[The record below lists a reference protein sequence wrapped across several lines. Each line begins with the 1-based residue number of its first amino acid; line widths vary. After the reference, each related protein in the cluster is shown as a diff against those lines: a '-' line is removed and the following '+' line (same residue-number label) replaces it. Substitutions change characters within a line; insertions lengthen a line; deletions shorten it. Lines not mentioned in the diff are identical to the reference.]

1 VERHPPTVL
10 LGKFLG
16 VVHCS
21 CSSLSSRVTFAT
33 PFSAATGRESFS
45 RIRRELIPSLARG
58 EQSPSEA
65 QFRWY
70 CTRESGVHDRATC
83 THGKRPGKRE
93 ARASSSTASGAG
105 WLPPCSGGE
114 RRRATLPRRMRSEDG
129 SSDAKNKELDEQK
142 VVLALSAPWWRER
155 SRPAGRPEPMCRV
168 TRPRQVHVKGA
179 RASTIF
185 ERRSQQSAH
194 PPRAVLAGL

>member
-1 VERHPPTVL
+1 VVLYARKRSPRSGNLHTRKKTRETRGESVIKYSIWSRMASTL
-10 LGKFLG
+10 LGG
-16 VVHCS
+16 V
-21 CSSLSSRVTFAT
+21 
-33 PFSAATGRESFS
+33 
-45 RIRRELIPSLARG
+45 
-58 EQSPSEA
+58 
-65 QFRWY
+65 
-70 CTRESGVHDRATC
+70 
-83 THGKRPGKRE
+83 
-93 ARASSSTASGAG
+93 
-105 WLPPCSGGE
+105 